1 MSGQCGEIHV
11 ARLTGG
17 TEVHRARSAGV
28 LRLDILRA
36 PAVGASPSCS
46 MGIHLLSG
54 KISSTYA
61 SI

>member
-46 MGIHLLSG
+46 VWNTFVEWEDPFYIC
-54 KISSTYA
+54 
-61 SI
+61 